1 MGKAVPKS
9 LKTRAE
15 ILMHEFPKEMSH
27 DFDKNK
33 EFLNTFDLPLSK
45 SQRNLVAGYI
55 ARKTEKPKE
64 PEHRKRRLTITEY
77 QQLLKACAQSK
88 CIWLKPLFILAIE
101 KL

>member
-33 EFLNTFDLPLSK
+33 EFLNTLDLSLSK

-64 PEHRKRRLTITEY
+64 PEQKPAKI
-77 QQLLKACAQSK
+77 QSK
-88 CIWLKPLFILAIE
+88 
-101 KL
+101 

>member
-9 LKTRAE
+9 LKTIAE
-15 ILMHEFPKEMSH
+15 ILMEEFPKEVSH

-33 EFLNTFDLPLSK
+33 EFLNTLELSLSK

-64 PEHRKRRLTITEY
+64 TEHKSEKPQEQPKTSVETKETE
-77 QQLLKACAQSK
+77 QKPVKPISK
-88 CIWLKPLFILAIE
+88 
-101 KL
+101 